1 MKRGRRRRRREG
13 KRGGSS
19 KGVLNLTSL
28 TPLGRSTS
36 IKGNRFAWRSMKGLG
51 AKQRGGLYVK
61 EQTEQGNN
69 RSSQW

>member
-1 MKRGRRRRRREG
+1 MLQEEKGRRAGRFRQ
-13 KRGGSS
+13 GGVEFNKS
-19 KGVLNLTSL
+19 

-36 IKGNRFAWRSMKGLG
+36 IKGNRFAWRSMKGLR

-61 EQTEQGNN
+61 EQTEQGNS